1 MGILYLV
8 IPCYNEEAVIE
19 HTVEELTPLLA
30 DLERKSKIAPESRIL
45 LVDDGS
51 KDTTWEKIE
60 TLHRE
65 NPFVC
70 GLKLAHNRGH
80 QNALMA
86 GLMEAR
92 KYCDCA
98 VSMDADLQDD
108 IHILEAF
115 IDKFNAGTDIVYGV
129 RNKRETDTFF
139 KRTTALG
146 FYKVMHLLGV
156 ETVYN
161 HADYRLMSCRAIQ
174 QLCRFRERNLY
185 LRGLVPLIG
194 YQTACVYYNRDKRFA
209 GESKYPFKK
218 MLNFAIDGITSFSVK
233 PVRMVFW
240 LGCIFIL
247 IAVCVT
253 IWTLRAYYFHDTVPG
268 WSSLMISLWLVGGT
282 ILVSLGIVGEYIGK
296 IYIEVKNRPRYN
308 EEELLLR

>member
-92 KYCDCA
+92 KYW
-98 VSMDADLQDD
+98 
-108 IHILEAF
+108 
-115 IDKFNAGTDIVYGV
+115 
-129 RNKRETDTFF
+129 
-139 KRTTALG
+139 
-146 FYKVMHLLGV
+146 
-156 ETVYN
+156 
-161 HADYRLMSCRAIQ
+161 
-174 QLCRFRERNLY
+174 
-185 LRGLVPLIG
+185 
-194 YQTACVYYNRDKRFA
+194 QTYF
-209 GESKYPFKK
+209 GS
-218 MLNFAIDGITSFSVK
+218 I
-233 PVRMVFW
+233 
-240 LGCIFIL
+240 
-247 IAVCVT
+247 
-253 IWTLRAYYFHDTVPG
+253 IWEQT
-268 WSSLMISLWLVGGT
+268 
-282 ILVSLGIVGEYIGK
+282 
-296 IYIEVKNRPRYN
+296 NQ
-308 EEELLLR
+308 